1 MQYLLYLKQK
11 HMSEKLITM
20 PSEDE
25 IYDAFNK
32 AIQQGTPEN
41 KKGIVRTFEPF
52 LAKAKAHVKN
62 LIIVKDAGLEC
73 VFSTDIGDK
82 LIHGFVDS
90 QGFLLKIPLQAAL
103 VMFGADSF
111 TNFVKATKEGK
122 NNPTTT
128 IGGLT
133 AILTAFVQILGE
145 KYVMI
150 DTPETI
156 KAKVE
161 AAFA

>member
-1 MQYLLYLKQK
+1 MSDKLVSMPTDDELYA
-11 HMSEKLITM
+11 
-20 PSEDE
+20 
-25 IYDAFNK
+25 AFNK
-32 AIQQGTPEN
+32 AIQQWTPEN
-41 KKGIVRTFEPF
+41 KKAIIKTFEPF
-52 LAKAKAHVKN
+52 LAKAKSHVKN
-62 LIIVKDAGLEC
+62 LITLQAIGLEC
-73 VFSTDIGDK
+73 TFSKDVWDK
-82 LIHGFVDS
+82 LIDGFVSS
-90 QGFLLKIPLQAAL
+90 QGFLLKLPLKGAL
-103 VMFGADSF
+103 IMFGADSF

-128 IGGLT
+128 IGWLT

-145 KYVMI
+145 KYTMI